1 MKKLVVFYSLGGNT
15 KYIAENIAEAVD
27 AEVLELKRC
36 KEIKKSG
43 FMKYVLG
50 GRQAITRAKPELQ
63 DISIDFEAYDLIYF
77 GTPVWASTL
86 NPVFNTLFSNYK
98 IQGKKVALFCC
109 YRGNK
114 GNAIIGMKEYLK
126 GNNIIGEIEFIEPII
141 NNQEKAILAKNWARD
156 MEKEIL

>member
-36 KEIKKSG
+36 REMKNSG

-50 GRQAITRAKPELQ
+50 GRQAITGAKPE
-63 DISIDFEAYDLIYF
+63 IEEIAIDFDAYDLIYF

-98 IQGKKVALFCC
+98 IHGKKVALFCC
-109 YRGNK
+109 NRGNK
-114 GNAIIGMKEYLK
+114 GKTFIGMKEYLK
-126 GNNIIGEIEFIEPII
+126 GNNIIGEIEFAEPII
-141 NNQEKAILAKNWARD
+141 NKQEKATLAKNWAMD
-156 MEKEIL
+156 IEKEIL